1 MVRNSL
7 EILDTRIPEI
17 RIQLLQPLLH
27 ADLHER
33 NIFVSDDDPSI
44 ITGLIDCQSSSIEP
58 DFMYADE
65 MPDFAAPIH

>member
-1 MVRNSL
+1 MARNSL
-7 EILDTRIPEI
+7 EIPQTPGS
-17 RIQLLQPLLH
+17 PKSTLLH

-33 NIFVSDDDPSI
+33 NIFVSDDDPTI

-58 DFMYADE
+58 DFVYADE